1 MEIPVVSVEQALSL
15 CKIARQRE
23 CILRRLRVTP
33 LGFCL
38 RVIVNEILINLEKT
52 TSSVLSV
59 FLING
64 FRNKT
69 LQHVK
74 IIFFLLC
81 YFFTDELNSIVYDY
95 INTMQGVIFPAFR
108 EFDKPNQETKVRRNF
123 RKFCS

>member
-1 MEIPVVSVEQALSL
+1 MEIPVVRVEQALSL

-59 FLING
+59 ILYNLWVLDSF
-64 FRNKT
+64 
-69 LQHVK
+69 
-74 IIFFLLC
+74 
-81 YFFTDELNSIVYDY
+81 
-95 INTMQGVIFPAFR
+95 
-108 EFDKPNQETKVRRNF
+108 
-123 RKFCS
+123 